1 MTIYVL
7 FLHVLGASVWTGGHL
22 VICLRYLPRVL
33 RSRDA
38 APLLAF
44 EERFEP
50 LGLGALVVQVLT
62 GLHLARL
69 YVPDW
74 SLLLEP
80 SHVPAMHVAAKLA
93 LLLVTL
99 GLAAHARLRLIP
111 RLTPERLPLLAAHI
125 IAVTVVAVLLVLT
138 GVAFRAG

>member
-1 MTIYVL
+1 MIYVL
-7 FLHVLGASVWTGGHL
+7 FFHILGASVWTGGHL
-22 VICLRYLPRVL
+22 IICLRYLPRVL

-50 LGLGALVVQVLT
+50 LGLGALLVQIIT
-62 GLHLARL
+62 GWWLARI
-69 YVPDW
+69 YVSDA

-80 SHVPAMHVAAKLA
+80 SHVPAMHVSAKIA
-93 LLLVTL
+93 LVLITL

-138 GVAFRAG
+138 GVSFRAG